1 MIDYQQI
8 GMRIK
13 RCRAAAN
20 ITQEKL
26 AELLDVSPG
35 YVSRIERG
43 TRWVNLERLS
53 EIAALL
59 GVPTAALLA
68 DTDETP
74 QSAYEKDLLPLAAK
88 LTEENRS
95 LLLDFAQLLLGRQL

>member
-8 GMRIK
+8 GKRIR

-43 TRWVNLERLS
+43 TRWLNLERLS
-53 EIAALL
+53 EVASLL
-59 GVPTAALLA
+59 SVPITSLLA
-68 DTDETP
+68 DTGENR
-74 QSAYEKDLLPLAAK
+74 QSAYEKDLLPITAK

-95 LLLDFAQLLLGRQL
+95 LLLDFAQLLLSRQ

>member
-8 GMRIK
+8 GKRIK
-13 RCRAAAN
+13 RCRAAAG

-35 YVSRIERG
+35 YISRVERG

-59 GVPTAALLA
+59 GVPITSLLA
-68 DTDETP
+68 DTGETR

-95 LLLDFAQLLLGRQL
+95 LLLDFAQLLLGRQK

>member
-1 MIDYQQI
+1 MIDYSEI
-8 GMRIK
+8 GRRIK
-13 RCRAAAN
+13 RYRTTLG
-20 ITQEKL
+20 ISQEKL
-26 AELLDVSPG
+26 AELLDVTPG
-35 YVSRIERG
+35 YISCIERA

-68 DTDETP
+68 DTEETT
-74 QSAYEKDLLPLAAK
+74 QTAYEKDLLPLAAK

-95 LLLDFAQLLLGRQL
+95 LLLDFAQMLVRRQK